1 MRYYIFLIFFLSI
14 HISYSQTDS
23 TVVKV
28 RDSVPKWVQ
37 KNRMG
42 LDINNATFVNW
53 NAGGVN
59 SVSALLKLQSTLNH
73 TNGPL
78 KWKNTAILNY
88 GVNQQQEQK
97 LRKTSDEFELAST
110 LGFQKDSASNWYF
123 SSRFNFK
130 TQLTN
135 GYNYPNRSN
144 PISGLMAP
152 GYLFVGGGTEYGQ
165 NIEKFSTYFSP
176 LTFKSTFVLDSDL
189 SNAGA
194 FGVEPA
200 LLDEEGNVLR
210 EGQRVR
216 TELGILLTNA
226 FETEV
231 FENIAINSQVSFY
244 TDYLNTF
251 GNIDVDWEVN
261 FNFKVN
267 KYVRASFGSH
277 LRYDND
283 VKTIVETEI
292 PDESEMR
299 GAKIQWKQILGIG
312 VVVVI

>member
-1 MRYYIFLIFFLSI
+1 M
-14 HISYSQTDS
+14 YSQSDS
-23 TVVKV
+23 TAVKPK
-28 RDSVPKWVQ
+28 DSVPEWVQ
-37 KNRMG
+37 KNRVG

-59 SVSALLKLQSTLNH
+59 SISALLKLQSTLNY
-73 TNGPL
+73 TEGLL

-88 GVNQQQEQK
+88 GVNQQQEEK

-110 LGFQKDSASNWYF
+110 LGFQKDSVSNWYF

-135 GYNYPNRSN
+135 GYNYPNRSS
-144 PISGLMAP
+144 PISRLMAP
-152 GYLFVGGGTEYGQ
+152 GYLFVGGGVEYGK

-176 LTFKSTFVLDSDL
+176 LTFKSTFVLDEDL
-189 SNAGA
+189 SNAGS
-194 FGVEPA
+194 FGVDPA
-200 LLDEEGNVLR
+200 IIDEEGNIIR
-210 EGQRVR
+210 DGQRVR

-231 FENIAINSQVSFY
+231 FENIAIKSQMSLY

-267 KYVRASFGSH
+267 QYVRASFGSH

-283 VKTIVETEI
+283 VKTIVETDI
-292 PDESEMR
+292 PDETEMR

-312 VVVVI
+312 VVVEI